1 MLYLVWECEIMA
13 DSALKNIMLESA
25 KEVFETMI
33 FLPLEETAEQ
43 DEEIEQSKSLICSI
57 TFTGRRQGCFLA
69 QCRMESA
76 EQIAKGML
84 MMEPGESVKEN
95 EICDAF
101 GEMVNM
107 IIGGIKAR
115 LSDTVGELKI
125 SILSTITGQPLEPML
140 GKAVEIVDLATR
152 VEDKILKFVMQ
163 YSDKS
168 WEKGDSDAQDKGHYD
183 EERN

>member
-1 MLYLVWECEIMA
+1 MA
-13 DSALKNIMLESA
+13 DSALENIMLESA

-43 DEEIEQSKSLICSI
+43 DKEIEQSKSLICSI
-57 TFTGRRQGCFLA
+57 TFTGRWEGCFLA

-76 EQIAKGML
+76 ERIAKGML
-84 MMEPGESVKEN
+84 MMEPGESVEEG
-95 EICDAF
+95 EIRDAF

-115 LSDTVGELKI
+115 LSDTIGELKI
-125 SILSTITGQPLEPML
+125 SIPSTVTGQPLEPML
-140 GKAVEIVDLATR
+140 GKVVERVDLTTR

-168 WEKGDSDAQDKGHYD
+168 
-183 EERN
+183 